1 MSPKN
6 KKTSQTSTALYHRV
20 RSHDTKI
27 SKPEKHLHETLA
39 NAFEAGVRQGKKE
52 SEVCVTVNAAE
63 LRKFMRKVFEED
75 KKEKMKS
82 ELELA
87 VWEARYKPYFAY
99 GLAKVR
105 ETPTWK
111 KATQLRHYSWAD
123 FKTQILS
130 LPRTD
135 PIAIKYRRILK
146 VTAKEAGF
154 TLRDVIT
161 AIDFSTSRCSSRFNH
176 AEFGQDI

>member
-1 MSPKN
+1 
-6 KKTSQTSTALYHRV
+6 
-20 RSHDTKI
+20 
-27 SKPEKHLHETLA
+27 
-39 NAFEAGVRQGKKE
+39 
-52 SEVCVTVNAAE
+52 
-63 LRKFMRKVFEED
+63 MRKVCEEV

-87 VWEARYKPYFAY
+87 VWEARYTPYFAY

-111 KATQLRHYSWAD
+111 KATQLRHYSWVA

-130 LPRTD
+130 LPLTD

-146 VTAKEAGF
+146 VAAKEAGF
-154 TLRDVIT
+154 TLQDVIT
-161 AIDFSTSRCSSRFNH
+161 TIDFSTSRCSSRFNH
-176 AEFGQDI
+176 AELDQVI